1 VGYDL
6 TAVQLATQ
14 LFAFDIRESDS
25 VYVEKIWRTK
35 SVPVERFIS
44 VAVPQWELVVT
55 RQPGAT
61 WVSIRGPETRASI
74 AETPQDAQFL
84 GIQFR
89 LGTYMPQFPLDR
101 LVDRGVNLPGAL
113 DGSFWLD
120 SSTWQLPTFDNA
132 DVFVE
137 RLVRQGLLVRQ
148 IDTVAST
155 RTEQRRALRSTG
167 LTRRA
172 IHQIERAQL
181 AAALIENGASPQEVA
196 WRARYADQAH
206 LTRALKR
213 FVGMT
218 PRQLSLSFK
227 TRSGNAS

>member
-1 VGYDL
+1 
-6 TAVQLATQ
+6 VQLATQ
-14 LFAFDIRESDS
+14 LFAFDTRASDS
-25 VYVEKIWRTK
+25 VYVEKIWCTK

-74 AETPQDAQFL
+74 ADIPQDAEFL
-84 GIQFR
+84 GIRFR
-89 LGTYMPQFPLDR
+89 LGTFMPRFPLDR
-101 LVDRGVNLPGAL
+101 LVDSGVNLPGAL

-120 SSTWQLPTFDNA
+120 SSTWQLPTFENA

-137 RLVRQGLLVRQ
+137 RLVREGLLVRQ
-148 IDTVAST
+148 SDTEAST
-155 RTEQRRALRSTG
+155 RTEQRRTLRSTG
-167 LTRRA
+167 LTRGA
-172 IHQIERAQL
+172 IRQIERAQR
-181 AAALIENGASPQEVA
+181 AAALIQKGASPREVA
-196 WRARYADQAH
+196 WRAGYADQAH
-206 LTRALKR
+206 LTRALKC

-227 TRSGNAS
+227 TRSGSES